1 MSIEPKDVEYVA
13 NLSRVELREDEKETF
28 THQLADILD
37 YIEKLNELDTTD
49 VEPLTHVSPVRN
61 VLREDQAKASLKT
74 ENALANTAERT
85 RDFFRVPK
93 VIE

>member
-13 NLSRVELREDEKETF
+13 NLSRVELREDEKTTF

-61 VLREDQAKASLKT
+61 VLREDQARPSLKT